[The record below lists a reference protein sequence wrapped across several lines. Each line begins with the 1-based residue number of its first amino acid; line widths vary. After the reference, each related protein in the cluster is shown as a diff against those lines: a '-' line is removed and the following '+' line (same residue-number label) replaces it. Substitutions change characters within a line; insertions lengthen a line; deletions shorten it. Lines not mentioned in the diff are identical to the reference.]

1 MEILWNIEILL
12 FSKGQKKKTIICQGN
27 QRDALPSLVSFRPF
41 FLLVYLPSFLPACFL
56 LLSILPSFLPLV
68 SWFTIMNCLILQT
81 FCLNPCAPTPPTGTT
96 AFHRH
101 AGHVVLSLR
110 LVVYQWLQC
119 LGILCDKMDIPPSL
133 LNIGAWIFWILPG
146 ALPNIKP
153 IDGIEII
160 YIDDHRRGHTKCKPP
175 KQKKMINWSPQ
186 EDRNKLHIFF

>member
-12 FSKGQKKKTIICQGN
+12 FSKGQKKRQSFAKGTKETHF
-27 QRDALPSLVSFRPF
+27 LPLFPSGLSSFLSTCLPF
-41 FLLVYLPSFLPACFL
+41 FLHVFYFCPSC
-56 LLSILPSFLPLV
+56 LPSFLPLV

-110 LVVYQWLQC
+110 LVVYQWLQF

-175 KQKKMINWSPQ
+175 KQKINDQLITPGGS
-186 EDRNKLHIFF
+186 K